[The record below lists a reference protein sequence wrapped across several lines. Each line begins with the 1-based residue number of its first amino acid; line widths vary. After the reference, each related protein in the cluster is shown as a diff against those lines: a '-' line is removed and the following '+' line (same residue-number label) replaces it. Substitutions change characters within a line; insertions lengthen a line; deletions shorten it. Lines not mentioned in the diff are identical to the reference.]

1 MFSLCFL
8 NFFYMGGVGWGALP
22 PVSRQVG
29 LFAVFF
35 ENFLVIREPPPYKS
49 TMWVEWDPP
58 PLKLHIWFIGGR
70 GEGGGGSH
78 STPYIG
84 GVPLPAGPISGSPEE
99 NSGGRMKRE
108 LLP

>member
-1 MFSLCFL
+1 MC
-8 NFFYMGGVGWGALP
+8 VALP

-58 PLKLHIWFIGGR
+58 PKTPYLVYR

>member
-1 MFSLCFL
+1 MHWVLLFL
-8 NFFYMGGVGWGALP
+8 NQIFGCVNLSLGGVGGFRLFVVCVALP

-58 PLKLHIWFIGGR
+58 P
-70 GEGGGGSH
+70 
-78 STPYIG
+78 
-84 GVPLPAGPISGSPEE
+84 
-99 NSGGRMKRE
+99 
-108 LLP
+108 

>member
-1 MFSLCFL
+1 MFVVC
-8 NFFYMGGVGWGALP
+8 VALP

-49 TMWVEWDPP
+49 TMWVEWDLP
-58 PLKLHIWFIGGR
+58 PLKLHIWFIGGGGR
-70 GEGGGGSH
+70 GV
-78 STPYIG
+78 TLNPLYR